1 MIMSNGSGSGAQM
14 EIDERNFIGGLDRL
28 TLGVAGGILSV
39 FPTIF
44 ELIVRPW
51 RLVPLL
57 EEPEPDGHK
66 GALLSPGVFFVAS
79 ITVFMLIA
87 SWLIPPEAAKYNN
100 SLIGPSLA
108 MDIASAMNEGDI
120 GQVAARIAPIYGLA
134 IGAGVAVMLVA
145 RLLLKGWNSYMSLG
159 ASFYQMATSISWIIA
174 TTALIELAGA
184 TIARE
189 AASYLYLFNSVP
201 IFLIP
206 VWQYFAFFRASGDAS
221 RGRSLLGAI
230 LVILLIL
237 IIIYLIQMVGNFV
250 AR

>member
-1 MIMSNGSGSGAQM
+1 MV
-14 EIDERNFIGGLDRL
+14 EVDERNFVGGLDRL
-28 TLGVAGGILSV
+28 TLGIAGGILSV

-51 RLVPLL
+51 KLVPLL
-57 EEPEPDGHK
+57 KEPEPDGRK

-87 SWLIPPEAAKYNN
+87 SWLIPPEATKYNN

-108 MDIASAMNEGDI
+108 LDIASAMNEGDI

-134 IGAGVAVMLVA
+134 IAAGVAVMLVA
-145 RLLLKGWNSYMSLG
+145 RLLLKGWDSYMALG
-159 ASFYQMATSISWIIA
+159 AAFYQMATSISWIIA

-184 TIARE
+184 TVARE
-189 AASYLYLFNSVP
+189 AASTLYLVNSIP

-206 VWQYFAFFRASGDAS
+206 LWQYYAFFRAAGDAA
-221 RGRSLLGAI
+221 RGRSFSGSVMVIA
-230 LVILLIL
+230 VILLV
-237 IIIYLIQMVGNFV
+237 IYLIGTVGKFV
-250 AR
+250 SGQ